1 MRPSAIALPAL
12 VLLLLVGGS
21 PPMAA
26 QQAAGN
32 IRGQATDASTGQPL
46 NGVQVSIP
54 GTGRGALTDLR
65 GSFLIVNVPAGT
77 VTVRAEMIGYG
88 QVSQTVTVTAGETS
102 AVSFAMRQTAVDL
115 EEIVV
120 TATGESTMRQ
130 LGTSLSTLNTNQI
143 PSVPVKGVQDLLTG
157 TTPGVFVL
165 ANSGQPGAGGT
176 IRLRGNNSVSQGN
189 APVIYVDGV
198 RIYSGLTPTN
208 VYNRQGSLPLNDI
221 PTEDIDRI
229 EIVKGA
235 AAATLYGTEASSGVI
250 QIFTKRGRSGPPVWS
265 AEVGGGFTNMGHI
278 GSSADPTGMWLNQCR
293 GSNLVNG
300 AGVVFEDPTCPA
312 SGSWLRNGP
321 VQRYSLS
328 VRGGTDQTSY
338 YLSGSYGDEQGV
350 LQNMASEDVG
360 FRANFAFRPAE
371 SLDLSLSSSYT
382 RRNINWVPD
391 GNSANGVLLNV
402 SRGPNSNFK
411 GSGCT
416 NPDAVCV
423 NNAEIFT
430 TNNTTKSDHFITG
443 LTLKYSPRKWMVNRL
458 SVGYDY
464 NGDVDQNLAPFGF
477 YRLPLGEMYWTNWSQ
492 RLITMDYA
500 TTISNNLRR
509 NLTSA
514 FSFGAQS
521 FDNRR
526 VETDIH
532 ATNFSGPG
540 DPTLTSAATRD
551 VTGDDRLREI
561 NAGFFF
567 QEMVG
572 WNDRLFVT
580 GGVRVDGNSA
590 FGKNFGLQTYPKLS
604 ASYVISDHSFWP
616 KRVLE
621 TFKLRG
627 AIGESGKAP
636 GAFDAVRTWDPIAG
650 DNGLPG
656 FTAAQL
662 GNPNLGPERTR
673 EYEAGFDASALE
685 GRLGAEFTYY
695 YQKTMDALIPVMY
708 PPSEGFLNR
717 QLENI
722 GSLRN
727 EGIELG
733 LDATFVRRDNVDWSA
748 HLNVTTIRSKALN
761 IGGEVYTVNTL
772 ARSYVKEGYPVPSYI
787 GKKLTNP
794 NAFADPVWTDTTYL
808 GAPFPNRIF
817 GLSSTVQLFKRLSI
831 EGVGEWQLGGH
842 LLNAVGYQ
850 NSNLGTW
857 YPCFGVQQKTAA
869 FNAGDTQAL
878 NDVTARQRA
887 RCAQGSG
894 LRDYDWW
901 VESND
906 FFKLRSVS
914 VSYEVPDNILPWG
927 HSAVLSLSG
936 RNLWTVTDYTG
947 TDPETTDFRDNA
959 TSRRDYYVF
968 PQSRVFL
975 LSLRVNF

>member
-1 MRPSAIALPAL
+1 MRPSAIALPAV
-12 VLLLLVGGS
+12 VLLLFLGGS
-21 PPMAA
+21 PPLAA
-26 QQAAGN
+26 QQATGN
-32 IRGQATDASTGQPL
+32 IRGEATDASTGQPL

-65 GSFLIVNVPAGT
+65 GSFLILNVPAGT

-88 QVSQTVTVTAGETS
+88 QVNQTVTVTAGETS
-102 AVSFAMRQTAVDL
+102 TVAFALHQTAVDL
-115 EEIVV
+115 DEIVV
-120 TATGESTMRQ
+120 TATGQATKRE
-130 LGTSLSTLNTNQI
+130 LGTSMSTLNTDDMGV
-143 PSVPVKGVQDLLTG
+143 VPVKGPQDLLTG
-157 TTPGVFVL
+157 TTPGVLVL

-176 IRLRGNNSVSQGN
+176 IRLRGINSVSQGN
-189 APVIYVDGV
+189 SPIIYVDGV

-208 VYNRQGSLPLNDI
+208 VYNRQGTLPLNDI
-221 PTEDIDRI
+221 SSADIARI

-235 AAATLYGTEASSGVI
+235 AATTLYGTEASAGVI
-250 QIFTKRGRSGPPVWS
+250 QIFTKRGRTGPPVWT
-265 AEVGGGFTNMGHI
+265 AELGGGFNNMGHV
-278 GSSADPTGMWLNQCR
+278 GSDADPTGMWINQCR

-312 SGSWLRNGP
+312 GGSWLRNGP
-321 VQRYSLS
+321 IQKYSLS

-338 YLSGSYGDEQGV
+338 YLSGAYGNEQGV
-350 LQNMASEDVG
+350 LQNMASQDVA
-360 FRANFAFRPAE
+360 FRANFSFRPME
-371 SLDLSLSSSYT
+371 SLDLSLSTSYT
-382 RRNINWVPD
+382 RRNIDWVPD
-391 GNSANGVLLNV
+391 GNSASGVLLNV

-416 NPDAVCV
+416 DPDVVCV
-423 NNAEIFT
+423 NNAEIFKT
-430 TNNTTKSDHFITG
+430 SNTTKSDHFITG
-443 LTLKYSPRKWMVNRL
+443 LTLKYSPRNWIVNRL

-464 NGDVDQNLAPFGF
+464 NGDVDQDVAPFGF
-477 YRLPLGEMYWTNWSQ
+477 YRVPLGEMYWTNWSQ
-492 RLITMDYA
+492 RLITVDYA
-500 TTISNNLRR
+500 TTITSKLRN

-540 DPTLTSAATRD
+540 EPTLTSAATRD
-551 VTGDDRLREI
+551 VTNDTRLREI

-567 QEMVG
+567 QELLG
-572 WNDRLFVT
+572 WNERLFVT
-580 GGVRVDGNSA
+580 GGLRVDGNSA
-590 FGKNFGLQTYPKLS
+590 FGKDFGLQAYPKVSVAYVLS
-604 ASYVISDHSFWP
+604 DQSFWP
-616 KRVLE
+616 KSRVE

-627 AIGESGKAP
+627 AVGESGKAP

-650 DNGLPG
+650 DDGQPG
-656 FTAAQL
+656 FTPAQL
-662 GNPNLGPERTR
+662 GNPTLGPERTR
-673 EYEAGFDASALE
+673 EYEAGFDASALQ

-695 YQKTMDALIPVMY
+695 YQKTMDALIPVTY
-708 PPSEGFLNR
+708 PPSDGFLSR

-722 GSLRN
+722 GSLKTS
-727 EGIELG
+727 GIELG
-733 LDATFVRRDNVDWSA
+733 LDGTFIRRENVNWSA
-748 HLNVTTIRSKALN
+748 HLNVTTIHSKALD
-761 IGGEVYTVNTL
+761 IGGEVYTVASL

-787 GKKLTNP
+787 GKKITNP
-794 NAFADPVWTDTTYL
+794 NAFADPEWTDTTYL
-808 GAPFPNRIF
+808 GAPYPDRVY
-817 GLSSTVQLFKRLSI
+817 GLSTTIQLFKRVSI

-842 LLNAVGYQ
+842 LQ
-850 NSNLGTW
+850 E
-857 YPCFGVQQKTAA
+857 KTRA
-869 FNAGDTQAL
+869 FKAGDTGAL
-878 NDVTARQRA
+878 DDVTARQRA

-914 VSYEVPDNILPWG
+914 ISYQVPENLLPWG
-927 HSAVLSLSG
+927 DAAVLTLSA
-936 RNLWTVTDYTG
+936 RNLMTVTSYTG

-968 PQSRVFL
+968 PQARSFL